1 MDDHFSKRR
10 PGKLLS
16 QIISY
21 LLGKS
26 NYLTPLSS
34 NRFSSFSQ
42 LKERFQISKMRLLHL
57 TILLLYIS
65 TFRVEA
71 ALIVYHRLKP
81 NTDYIEPKDKAE
93 KDHIRPDYSFMQ
105 SPSFKKLKLV
115 VLMYFKKYHKLP
127 IPGQQ
132 SKGCVR
138 RTRFGKLCQDIYNRI
153 I

>member
-1 MDDHFSKRR
+1 M
-10 PGKLLS
+10 
-16 QIISY
+16 
-21 LLGKS
+21 
-26 NYLTPLSS
+26 
-34 NRFSSFSQ
+34 
-42 LKERFQISKMRLLHL
+42 SKMKLLHL

-65 TFRVEA
+65 TLRPLRVEA

-93 KDHIRPDYSFMQ
+93 NPGWMEVGDTDHIRPDYSFMQ